1 MASTRGTLQH
11 AVAALVVITSAAL
24 ALAFAATADAHPRDF
39 GPWSLA
45 SPLAEV
51 NVEAAT
57 DGCPFPSDDGR
68 RLYIA
73 STRTGPG
80 AQGGI
85 DIWVSERKNKN
96 APWGTPVNVGPPVNS
111 PANDF
116 CPSPGRHG
124 EFMFVSTRAPGCGG
138 ADIYVTRS
146 DGTGG
151 WAEPH
156 NLGCDINSAV
166 DDFGPVRRRHELY
179 FSSNRS
185 GNQEIYRSLVAGP
198 WIGSPQPVTE
208 LNSPTAEDAR
218 PFVSVDGREIV
229 FDSTRQGGPPDIWA
243 STRRNVFEPWS
254 TPVNLGPNVN
264 TPDAPET
271 RASLSPDRE
280 TLYFGRFAG
289 PAQDVY
295 SSIRGH

>member
-1 MASTRGTLQH
+1 MPAAS
-11 AVAALVVITSAAL
+11 
-24 ALAFAATADAHPRDF
+24 
-39 GPWSLA
+39 
-45 SPLAEV
+45 
-51 NVEAAT
+51 
-57 DGCPFPSDDGR
+57 DGCPFSSDDGR

-73 STRTGPG
+73 SSRVGPG

-85 DIWVSERKNKN
+85 DIWVSERKNAH

-116 CPSPGRHG
+116 CPSPGRRG
-124 EFMFVSTRAPGCGG
+124 EFMFVSTRQPNCGS
-138 ADIYVTRS
+138 ADMYVTRF
-146 DGTGG
+146 DRELG

-156 NLGCDINSAV
+156 NLGCDINSAA

-185 GNQEIYRSLVAGP
+185 GNQEIYRSFVSGL
-198 WIGSPQPVTE
+198 WIGSPQPVAE
-208 LNSPTAEDAR
+208 LNVATAEDAR

-229 FDSTRQGGPPDIWA
+229 FDSTRQGGAPDIWA

-264 TPDAPET
+264 TDAPET
-271 RASLSPDRE
+271 RASLSPDRR

-295 SSIRGH
+295 SSDRER

>member
-1 MASTRGTLQH
+1 MKVHWTRTVVLTV
-11 AVAALVVITSAAL
+11 AVALGA
-24 ALAFAATADAHPRDF
+24 AATAEAHHGSF
-39 GPWSLA
+39 GTWSPA
-45 SPLAEV
+45 APLAEV
-51 NVEAAT
+51 NAPPPAS
-57 DGCPFPSDDGR
+57 DGCPFSSDDGR

-73 STRTGPG
+73 SSRVGPG

-85 DIWVSERKNKN
+85 DIWVSERKNEN

-116 CPSPGRHG
+116 CPSPGRRG
-124 EFMFVSTRAPGCGG
+124 EFMFVSTRQPSCGS
-138 ADIYVTRS
+138 ADMYATRF
-146 DGTGG
+146 DKELG
-151 WAEPH
+151 WADPH
-156 NLGCDINSAV
+156 NLGCDINSAA

-185 GNQEIYRSLVAGP
+185 GNQEIYRSLVAGL

-208 LNSPTAEDAR
+208 LNVPTAEDAR
-218 PFVSVDGREIV
+218 PFVSADGREIV

-243 STRRNVFEPWS
+243 STRDNVFEPWS

-271 RASLSPDRE
+271 RASLSPDRQ

-295 SSIRGH
+295 SSTRER